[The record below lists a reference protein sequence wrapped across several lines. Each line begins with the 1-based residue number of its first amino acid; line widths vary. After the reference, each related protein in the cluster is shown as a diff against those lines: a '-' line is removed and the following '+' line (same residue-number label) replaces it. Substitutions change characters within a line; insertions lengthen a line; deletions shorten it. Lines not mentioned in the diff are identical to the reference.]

1 MPGYRISV
9 SKSRSIQLP
18 ILLAIVTL
26 SGLSVIV
33 SILFWRLH
41 YDGGFTWRSDPAKQ
55 FSWHPLLMSVSI
67 ILLGLGS
74 IMYRVTPCITRR
86 TSKCLHSLTMFLS
99 VAVAVPGIWSVWES
113 HSLAQPP
120 IPHLFSLHSWL
131 GLSTMSLMAV
141 QLLFGLVIFLLP
153 CAPSRIRGQYHH
165 VHVFFGLAFIILA
178 TAASLIGL
186 TEEALFSLS
195 SNYPKLPGK
204 GILLNL
210 IGLFLTIFTA
220 TVTFIATKPS
230 FKPLD

>member
-1 MPGYRISV
+1 MDGLTYRQTTPIVKPLSRLKYSFSAVVNIFSIS
-9 SKSRSIQLP
+9 
-18 ILLAIVTL
+18 
-26 SGLSVIV
+26 
-33 SILFWRLH
+33 
-41 YDGGFTWRSDPAKQ
+41 
-55 FSWHPLLMSVSI
+55 
-67 ILLGLGS
+67 
-74 IMYRVTPCITRR
+74 RR

>member
-1 MPGYRISV
+1 MTKKVELWRQMDGLTYRQTTPV
-9 SKSRSIQLP
+9 VK
-18 ILLAIVTL
+18 
-26 SGLSVIV
+26 
-33 SILFWRLH
+33 
-41 YDGGFTWRSDPAKQ
+41 
-55 FSWHPLLMSVSI
+55 PLLRLKYSFSAVVNIFSI
-67 ILLGLGS
+67 S
-74 IMYRVTPCITRR
+74 RR
-86 TSKCLHSLTMFLS
+86 TSKCLHGLTMFLS

-220 TVTFIATKPS
+220 TVTFITTKPS